1 MSVMMI
7 PADVYRGILHDT
19 YIRYMRHGMTGP
31 EAAAKAQQLMEGA
44 FVCEDVVAQADMEWD
59 QRSPESNRWH
69 E

>member
-7 PADVYRGILHDT
+7 PADIYRSILHDT

-44 FVCEDVVAQADMEWD
+44 FVSEDVALQDEL
-59 QRSPESNRWH
+59 QRDHDENGIH
-69 E
+69 G